1 MDSLILNGNPR
12 PSGFDAWVRGFATEM
27 EGGGSAVTIRTLR
40 DEDIG
45 FCNGCWTCWWATPG
59 RCVKKDGMETILRE
73 AVKADL
79 IIYASPLVMGT
90 ASSLVKK
97 AQDRFIPLV
106 HPYIE
111 LVDGECHHRRRY
123 PKTADIAF
131 ITELGKDDE
140 ERDLE
145 IVRAMHE
152 RLARN
157 MRCRFSFFATT
168 AQTERDVAR
177 EAMGERGPAG
187 ENSSRFGKPAAA
199 LAAGE
204 EGMRA

>member
-1 MDSLILNGNPR
+1 MDCLILNGNPR

-79 IIYASPLVMGT
+79 VIYASPLVMGT

-111 LVDGECHHRRRY
+111 LVDG
-123 PKTADIAF
+123 
-131 ITELGKDDE
+131 ELGKDDE